1 MSALDGSHPKSI
13 SLSMSLGLLNGLHA
27 MKCGTRLYF
36 KKKKKKSDAI
46 RNTALLDGERRNKS
60 RHLSVGR
67 NGIWTFEPQSSFI
80 PFFLSV
86 DSVDPVGSSVV
97 TYRVSLGR
105 YRVSHPSPA
114 FVLFFLQIFSA
125 DLEIEDVRSS
135 TRENSHCLPL
145 NRRVVRER
153 DREREPAKTNGIGV
167 SEKCS
172 INTRERESER

>member
-1 MSALDGSHPKSI
+1 MASAETNPVI
-13 SLSMSLGLLNGLHA
+13 
-27 MKCGTRLYF
+27 CR
-36 KKKKKKSDAI
+36 SDEMEFGRSS
-46 RNTALLDGERRNKS
+46 RNRVLFL
-60 RHLSVGR
+60 
-67 NGIWTFEPQSSFI
+67 
-80 PFFLSV
+80 FFLSV